1 MKKSPW
7 LFGGL
12 LAIAL
17 SPLLFS
23 MGVQAADTVYA
34 GVKQANAGMPQG
46 FIRVTRAGWNM
57 VGDPPQVRFCLSA
70 TETKGL
76 LANGYQCTRWGDA
89 QDYLDARY
97 PNKGVLLTRWD
108 FQCSAKGNSASSW
121 CEQEIVL
128 YYTIA
133 PRFKS
138 N

>member
-1 MKKSPW
+1 MKKSPL
-7 LFGGL
+7 LFGSL

-34 GVKQANAGMPQG
+34 GLTQANVDTPQG

-70 TETKGL
+70 TETRGL
-76 LANGYQCTRWGDA
+76 LANGYRCTRWGDA

-97 PNKGVLLTRWD
+97 PNKGVVLTRWD
-108 FQCSAKGNSASSW
+108 FHCSAKGNSATAW
-121 CEQEIVL
+121 CDPEIVL
-128 YYTIA
+128 YYKIA
-133 PRFKS
+133 PQFQPQ
-138 N
+138 